1 MTNRAFFLSHP
12 RYQENLKLVI
22 NTLLNNDYPLS
33 FIFDVIELT
42 IEIFITQMRF
52 HFQKEEK
59 KRKKRD
65 IMNAFYNMS

>member
-33 FIFDVIELT
+33 FIFDVINSRLKYLLRKCVF
-42 IEIFITQMRF
+42 ISKKKKKKGKKEI
-52 HFQKEEK
+52 
-59 KRKKRD
+59 
-65 IMNAFYNMS
+65 